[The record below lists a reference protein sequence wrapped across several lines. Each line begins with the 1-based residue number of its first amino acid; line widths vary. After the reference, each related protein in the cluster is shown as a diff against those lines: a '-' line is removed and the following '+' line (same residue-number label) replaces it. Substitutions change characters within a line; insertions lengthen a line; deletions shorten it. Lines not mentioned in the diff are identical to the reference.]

1 MFMNTNKSVFAFTNN
16 YNDITKVGKGIKCR
30 NNKKIIEAKRTQQE
44 ASEVNAETQATGNN

>member
-1 MFMNTNKSVFAFTNN
+1 MNTNKSVFAFTNN